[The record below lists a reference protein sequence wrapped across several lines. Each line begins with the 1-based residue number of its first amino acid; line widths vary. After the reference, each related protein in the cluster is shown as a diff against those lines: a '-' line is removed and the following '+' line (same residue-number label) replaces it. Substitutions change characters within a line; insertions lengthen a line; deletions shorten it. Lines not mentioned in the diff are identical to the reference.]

1 MGREGEYSLAE
12 TNTFIFPVSILTVS
26 FWDSIIGIRIDGAA
40 KEGLQLRSKE
50 KHDYGCGTFFGLARS
65 FDGPNIVEVLFQNFD
80 IF

>member
-40 KEGLQLRSKE
+40 KEGLESKV
-50 KHDYGCGTFFGLARS
+50 KGKT
-65 FDGPNIVEVLFQNFD
+65 
-80 IF
+80 